1 MATTVKP
8 RVEKSFLRAC
18 PLFQRIIIAA
28 AEKEYQKE
36 LSQKIQDFSI

>member
-8 RVEKSFLRAC
+8 RVEKSFLKAC

-28 AEKEYQKE
+28 AEIAYRKE
-36 LSQKIQDFSI
+36 LQQASQEG